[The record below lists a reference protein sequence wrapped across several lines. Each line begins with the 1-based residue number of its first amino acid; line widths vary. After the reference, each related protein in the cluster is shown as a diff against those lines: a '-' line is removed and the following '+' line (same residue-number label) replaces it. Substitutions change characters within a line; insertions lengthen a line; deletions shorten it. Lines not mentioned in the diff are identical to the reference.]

1 MIKIIEP
8 FITYGYPTRSTV
20 QKLVLKRGYVKIDK
34 QRIPLMENAQIDS
47 NLGKFGIST
56 APDLIHELY
65 TVGPN
70 FK

>member
-1 MIKIIEP
+1 MMKLIEP
-8 FITYGYPTRSTV
+8 FITYGYPTRSV
-20 QKLVLKRGYVKIDK
+20 IQKLVFKRGYGKINK
-34 QRIPLMENAQIDS
+34 QRIPLMDNTQIDE

-56 APDLIHELY
+56 APDLIHELF